1 MNEKRKKEDSS
12 TEIKIT
18 RKEKLNFLNDLFE
31 SDDKTNVYLG

>member
-18 RKEKLNFLNDLFE
+18 RKEKLNFAKSSVAGNF
-31 SDDKTNVYLG
+31 